1 MIDYTFSDNGVLV
14 EGVSENRPAQ
24 KAGIKVGDILYQIGA
39 HPFSDV
45 QTYMQTL
52 NKFNKGDATKVKL
65 RRGKEE
71 VELDLVF

>member
-1 MIDYTFSDNGVLV
+1 
-14 EGVSENRPAQ
+14 
-24 KAGIKVGDILYQIGA
+24 
-39 HPFSDV
+39 
-45 QTYMQTL
+45 MQTL